1 MMLVSKHFFRLFPF
15 ALLSALI
22 GCGSD
27 SSTSA
32 GEESSSSESSSS
44 VEPSSSYSNRLDVAY
59 ADSLTN
65 DTLKITQGDSL
76 RTSYKLFLGEYSKGT
91 LIRIIGKK
99 SGGHADSLFVR
110 EEQGTI
116 LIPESYTLDEN
127 GDTTYSTQNLYT
139 VLGTDEY
146 TVTNFVT
153 TAESGFYYVDIPQVS
168 LDKDST
174 YTIRI
179 AAEMY
184 PGYFSYTGDSST
196 VDLSLGD
203 TIHGVFL
210 LGESAK
216 KAIIHFTAE
225 TGKSINVNVTGKSLV
240 SIDLQKEDATIAT
253 GTSSID
259 EQILPKA
266 SCDYSV
272 QITPQSFPNYQT
284 GPYAYFTIITTSR
297 NLEQGEYFANPD
309 SIQKVGDTLTIVRE
323 RNDAAKYYLYQEQY
337 VWLADLAQG
346 DSILIYHDIE
356 GYYTGASYPAT
367 YTVLNAEGDSV
378 ANITATSPEFIA
390 PEKGAYYLHYVRLNS
405 PPKTESQELT
415 LKTVI
420 QRLNY
425 VTKFS
430 FYDEEKEKELQS
442 KSASIGDTLYFESL
456 TLRAEPSDVSN
467 YALWYTPC
475 ADLNFIQSSYTEG
488 SCESYGTE
496 QLLSA
501 TNIAITS
508 DASHAGEIIRLIAQ
522 SKADPRA
529 RDTLIVYINE

>member
-1 MMLVSKHFFRLFPF
+1 MKLVSKHFLRLIPF
-15 ALLSALI
+15 AFLSALV

-32 GEESSSSESSSS
+32 SDESSSSESSSS
-44 VEPSSSYSNRLDVAY
+44 VESSSSYSNRLDVVY

-110 EEQGTI
+110 EEQGAI
-116 LIPESYTLDEN
+116 LIPEYYTLDAN
-127 GDTTYSTQNLYT
+127 GDTTYNTQNLYT

-168 LDKDST
+168 FDKDST

-184 PGYFSYTGDSST
+184 PEYFAYTGDTSAL
-196 VDLSLGD
+196 DLSLGD

-216 KAIIHFTAE
+216 KALVNFTAE

-240 SIDLQKEDATIAT
+240 SIDLQKEEATIAT
-253 GTSSID
+253 GSSID
-259 EQILPKA
+259 EQILPET
-266 SCDYSV
+266 SSDYSV
-272 QITPQSFPNYQT
+272 KITPQSFPNYQT
-284 GPYAYFTIITTSR
+284 GPYAYFTIITSSR
-297 NLEQGEYFANPD
+297 DLEQGEYFANPD

-323 RNDAAKYYLYQEQY
+323 RNDAAKYYLRQEQY
-337 VWLADLAQG
+337 VWLADLAKG
-346 DSILIYHDIE
+346 DTIHIYHEIE

-378 ANITATSPEFIA
+378 ASITATSPEFVA
-390 PEKGAYYLHYVRLNS
+390 PAKGAYYLHYVRLNS

-430 FYDEEKEKELQS
+430 FYDEEKDKELDS

-456 TLRAEPSDVSN
+456 SLRAEPSDVSN

-508 DASHAGEIIRLIAQ
+508 DATHAGEIIRLIAQ